1 LCFVTPAPRTAQP
14 RDAAL
19 GDEQAGVAIRVV
31 NLRKAYGSKV
41 AVANLSFDVNVG
53 EVFALL
59 GPNGAGKTTTIEVL
73 EGYRRADAGEVRVLG
88 LDPQRDGRDLRRRMG
103 LMLQD
108 GGIYPQARPRE
119 ILRLFASFYPSHR
132 DVGELLKAVGLA
144 EAVKTPYRRL
154 SGGQKQRLSLALALV
169 GQPKLVFLDEPTA
182 GMDPQARR
190 ATWDIIR
197 SLRERRVTVL
207 FTTHYMDEAEQLAD
221 RLAIVDQGELAAI
234 GDMAT
239 LRHGTEAT
247 VRMVTDAAVD
257 VEALRALPHA
267 SGVQTSGPASCSFE
281 TPDAP
286 ALLAELTAWARDNS
300 VVIRELRAGRE
311 SLEEIF
317 LRLTGEEVRG

>member
-1 LCFVTPAPRTAQP
+1 MTPAPSTAQAG
-14 RDAAL
+14 DAAL

-31 NLRKAYGSKV
+31 NLRKAYGSNV

-88 LDPQRDGRDLRRRMG
+88 LDPQRNARDLRRRMG

-108 GGIYPQARPRE
+108 GGIYPQARPGE
-119 ILRLFASFYPSHR
+119 ILNLFASFYPNRR
-132 DVGELLKAVGLA
+132 DVGELLRVVGLT

-221 RLAIVDQGELAAI
+221 RLAIVDRGELAAI

-267 SGVQTSGPASCSFE
+267 SAVQAGGPTICSFE
-281 TPDAP
+281 TPDSP

-317 LRLTGEEVRG
+317 LRLTGEEVRA